1 MTDRELE
8 TFYDK
13 NRDLVKEWGTLWNIH
28 ESLFIPWAQRF
39 YDDYAFCGMT
49 EEDILRKIGED
60 IIRFR
65 NEEVQ
70 ETLDILEVFD

>member
-1 MTDRELE
+1 MTDQELE
-8 TFYDK
+8 IFYDK
-13 NRDLVKEWGTLWNIH
+13 NRDLIKEWGTLWNKS

-39 YDDYAFCGMT
+39 YDDYAFSEMP
-49 EEDILRKIGED
+49 EENILRKICED

-70 ETLDILEVFD
+70 ETLDILGTLD

>member
-1 MTDRELE
+1 MTEREFE

-13 NRDLVKEWGTLWNIH
+13 NRDLIKEWGTLWNKH
-28 ESLFIPWAQRF
+28 ESLYITCAQRF
-39 YDDYAFCGMT
+39 YDDYAFCEMP
-49 EEDILRKIGED
+49 EEDIVRKICED

-70 ETLDILEVFD
+70 ETLDILDTLD